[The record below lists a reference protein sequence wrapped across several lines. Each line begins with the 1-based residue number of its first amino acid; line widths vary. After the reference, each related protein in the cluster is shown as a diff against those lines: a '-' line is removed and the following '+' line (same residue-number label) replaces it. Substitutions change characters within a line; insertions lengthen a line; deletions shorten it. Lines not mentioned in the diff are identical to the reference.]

1 MATGHVALERLGRG
15 PRQGEQAALTA
26 NVKPR
31 TLRSWLTRPDFQHAF
46 RQARQQLLQ
55 QTTDRLLAQAAAAV
69 QALLRNLTCG
79 NPASEL
85 RAADLILTHAA
96 KGVELLDLARRVEE
110 LEQLTRQR
118 SEWGPG

>member
-1 MATGHVALERLGRG
+1 LAE
-15 PRQGEQAALTA
+15 PSIEKAALTA

-31 TLRSWLTRPDFQHAF
+31 TLRSWLTCPDFQAAF

-55 QTTDRLLAQAAAAV
+55 QTTDRLLAQAGAAV
-69 QALLRNLTCG
+69 QALHRNLTCG

-85 RAADLILTHAA
+85 RAADLIWGDGA

-110 LEQLTRQR
+110 REQLAHNRAER
-118 SEWGPG
+118 GPG